1 MKHYK
6 AVIDI
11 VNDHRGRSSWNNNE
25 KAVRLI
31 YQDYENAHFAL
42 APYYFHYFLLCMEWD
57 YKPEMKFYANRFCVM
72 QSWAQEMERL
82 EKGELDILGLS
93 APPRTGKS
101 GIETLFMLWVAG
113 RHPDKSILFAT
124 HTNAMAVKIMQD
136 FYTMATD
143 PKRQYSRI
151 FPNVTPDKIEKSAEY
166 LWVDFVNKP
175 EDNNYKTIY
184 FRGIDGSFAGVLEAS
199 WLIVVDDLIKNIEEA
214 MNPTRLETARQ
225 KYGVDITQRRTDGS
239 VKELHVA
246 TRWSMH
252 DVLSELEADNE
263 GNPRAEFIKV
273 PGLNENGE
281 SNFNFPYRPMTK
293 EHFEKLRRSMDEV
306 SFECIIQQN
315 PIERDGLIFTKDS
328 LSYYEGVLPSGEP
341 DEVVFWADLAFGG
354 GDYLSMPIAYV
365 YGNDAYIHDVVHTN
379 KHKFET
385 KPMVVN
391 AIMRNKCTRGGG
403 EANNG
408 GDEYMA
414 DVDEQL
420 RENEYRCHII
430 TQRAPTIKNKL
441 NRILDSQAEI
451 KALITDES
459 GFRLHFLSE
468 KARANKP
475 MYQKYMEHLM
485 NFNQSAKYIG
495 KQKDDAADSTA
506 GLVANILS
514 RNNRSGRVVVL
525 SRKWLAI

>member
-1 MKHYK
+1 
-6 AVIDI
+6 
-11 VNDHRGRSSWNNNE
+11 
-25 KAVRLI
+25 
-31 YQDYENAHFAL
+31 
-42 APYYFHYFLLCMEWD
+42 
-57 YKPEMKFYANRFCVM
+57 
-72 QSWAQEMERL
+72 
-82 EKGELDILGLS
+82 
-93 APPRTGKS
+93 
-101 GIETLFMLWVAG
+101 
-113 RHPDKSILFAT
+113 
-124 HTNAMAVKIMQD
+124 
-136 FYTMATD
+136 
-143 PKRQYSRI
+143 
-151 FPNVTPDKIEKSAEY
+151 
-166 LWVDFVNKP
+166 
-175 EDNNYKTIY
+175 
-184 FRGIDGSFAGVLEAS
+184 
-199 WLIVVDDLIKNIEEA
+199 
-214 MNPTRLETARQ
+214 
-225 KYGVDITQRRTDGS
+225 
-239 VKELHVA
+239 
-246 TRWSMH
+246 
-252 DVLSELEADNE
+252 
-263 GNPRAEFIKV
+263 
-273 PGLNENGE
+273 
-281 SNFNFPYRPMTK
+281 
-293 EHFEKLRRSMDEV
+293 
-306 SFECIIQQN
+306 
-315 PIERDGLIFTKDS
+315 
-328 LSYYEGVLPSGEP
+328 
-341 DEVVFWADLAFGG
+341 
-354 GDYLSMPIAYV
+354 
-365 YGNDAYIHDVVHTN
+365 
-379 KHKFET
+379 
-385 KPMVVN
+385 MVVN